1 MNHDRNAEIV
11 AFCIV
16 GAILVIAF
24 ALAFHA
30 GSQLGLWGP
39 L

>member
-11 AFCIV
+11 AFCMV

-24 ALAFHA
+24 ALAFNA
-30 GSQLGLWGP
+30 GRELGLW
-39 L
+39 